1 MKRILEVCCGDI
13 ESVRAAK
20 EGGADRVEL
29 CCALSEGGL
38 TPSYGQLTM
47 ALDLEIPVNILLRP
61 RRGDFCYSDDEV
73 EMMVNDICVARE
85 RGANGIVIGAL
96 TPDGGIDV
104 DAMKRMLDRSAGMMV
119 TFHRAFD
126 MCRDPEEALET
137 LIMLGCD
144 NVLTSGL
151 KCNALEGAENLRRLV
166 ELADGRINIMAGCG
180 VTPEN
185 VEDIIRIGGVQA
197 VHSTCSKVVESLMT
211 YRRQDVNMGNVEDEY
226 LRKTT
231 DVAKV
236 HELRR
241 IIDRI

>member
-1 MKRILEVCCGDI
+1 MRRILEVCCGDI

-47 ALDLEIPVNILLRP
+47 AVDLEIPVNILLRP
-61 RRGDFCYSDDEV
+61 RRGDFCYSNDEV
-73 EMMVNDICVARE
+73 EMMVDDVCMAAVSA
-85 RGANGIVIGAL
+85 ANGIVVGAL
-96 TPDGGIDV
+96 TPDGDIDIQ
-104 DAMKRMLDRSAGMMV
+104 AMRSLKEEAAGMEM

-126 MCRDPEEALET
+126 MCRDPEQALET
-137 LIMLGCD
+137 LIMLGFD

-151 KCNALEGAENLRRLV
+151 RPNALEGAETLRRLV
-166 ELADGRINIMAGCG
+166 EQADGRINIMAGCG
-180 VTPEN
+180 VTPGN
-185 VEDIIRIGGVQA
+185 VEEIIRISGVPA
-197 VHSTCSKVVESLMT
+197 VHSTCSMVVESRMN
-211 YRRQDVNMGNVEDEY
+211 YRRHDVNMGNVEDEY

-236 HELRR
+236 RELRK
-241 IIDRI
+241 IIDSI